1 MAAAGA
7 EDVEMAAT
15 APAED
20 ERKETPLYGGAMR
33 AYIPKKFLDVS
44 DLRDVPDHQEVF
56 VDNDTDC
63 SLIFELNALSDDVAD
78 GDIGTHI
85 FTDLAEYNDAVGH
98 KIGLNTALTSDS
110 APNFP
115 SAYKHLVVGDQT
127 VSKYN
132 DGDIAAN
139 NVRVYMAI
147 IRLRNAQTDI
157 VMMLNV
163 PTTVSEISSSFGALK
178 ELADADAMA
187 SLFLEVV
194 KSFRIDDMGIFA

>member
-1 MAAAGA
+1 M
-7 EDVEMAAT
+7 
-15 APAED
+15 
-20 ERKETPLYGGAMR
+20 
-33 AYIPKKFLDVS
+33 
-44 DLRDVPDHQEVF
+44 PDHQEVF

-147 IRLRNAQTDI
+147 IRCVVCTRLLHTPHPHSTSSTQGRMRCVACPPKHWRIGKETVQYYK
-157 VMMLNV
+157 VARGLPAKS
-163 PTTVSEISSSFGALK
+163 PTWQAL
-178 ELADADAMA
+178 
-187 SLFLEVV
+187 
-194 KSFRIDDMGIFA
+194 